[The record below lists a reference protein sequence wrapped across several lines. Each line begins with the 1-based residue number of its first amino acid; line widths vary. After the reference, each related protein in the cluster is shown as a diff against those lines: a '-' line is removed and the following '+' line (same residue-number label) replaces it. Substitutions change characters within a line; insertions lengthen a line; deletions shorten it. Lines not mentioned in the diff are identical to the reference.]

1 MKPSDLS
8 EYLAFSI
15 KNNFPVLI
23 TGAPGIGKSDIVE
36 QACTKAD
43 VKLIISH
50 PVVADPTD
58 YKGLPFPSQ
67 DGSVA
72 DFLPYGDLD
81 KLIKADEPTVFFLD
95 DLGQAATSV
104 QAACMQLILA
114 RRINGHKVSDKIIFL
129 AATNRKQDKAGVTG
143 IIEPVKSRFDI
154 QELTPNLKDW
164 SKWAYDNGMPH
175 ELITFVNFQP
185 DLLLIHQTTIDISN
199 SSSPRTIAAVG
210 RKQNCN
216 CPTNLFYDSCKGTA
230 GEVFARQYIAFLELF
245 KTLPTVD
252 SILMNPKSAKIPPTL
267 DTTYA
272 FTVALARRMTD
283 TNISSICEYLERLEP
298 ELSVCCMKMAT
309 ARDKSLEE
317 TAAFSRWA
325 ANISS
330 ELL

>member
-1 MKPSDLS
+1 MKPSELA

-15 KNNFPVLI
+15 ENNFPVLI

-36 QACTKAD
+36 QACIKAN

-58 YKGLPFPSQ
+58 YKGLPFPSK

-81 KLIKADEPTVFFLD
+81 RLIKAKESTVFFLD
-95 DLGQAATSV
+95 DLGQASTSV

-114 RRINGHKVSDKIIFL
+114 RRINGHKVSDKIIFFG
-129 AATNRKQDKAGVTG
+129 ATNRKQDRAGVAG

-154 QELTPNLKDW
+154 QELKPNLKDW

-175 ELITFVNFQP
+175 ELIAFINFQP
-185 DLLLIHQTTIDISN
+185 DLLLNHQPTPDITN
-199 SSSPRTIAAVG
+199 SSCPRTIAAVG
-210 RKQNCN
+210 KKQNSN
-216 CPTNLFYDSCKGTA
+216 CPPHLFSDACKGAA

-245 KTLPTVD
+245 KSLPTVD

-267 DTTYA
+267 DSQYA

-283 TNISSICEYLERLEP
+283 TTISPICEYLERLTP

-309 ARDKSLEE
+309 ARDRGLEE

-325 ANISS
+325 ANISD